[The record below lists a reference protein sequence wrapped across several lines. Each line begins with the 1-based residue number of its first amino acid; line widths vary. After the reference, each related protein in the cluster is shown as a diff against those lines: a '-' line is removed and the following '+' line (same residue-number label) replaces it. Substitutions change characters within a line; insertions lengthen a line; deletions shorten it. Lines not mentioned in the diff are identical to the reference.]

1 MSDVSNGRDATV
13 LHLTVDDVL
22 DVFADAFGCTRE
34 VAADQVRTLDGLVS
48 AVYQPMNYANYMGA
62 DIALQAAVLAHGIAE
77 GQVFFDGNKTTAL
90 AAMLAFLD
98 LNDFRLIGVTNDSL
112 IEWMLDMSAGLT
124 PEELAERIRTVISPA
139 S

>member
-1 MSDVSNGRDATV
+1 MSDTPHGQDNNV
-13 LHLTVDDVL
+13 LYLTVDDVL
-22 DVFADAFGCTRE
+22 DVFAGAFGCTRE
-34 VAADQVRTLDGLVS
+34 VAADRVRTLDGLVS
-48 AVYQPMNYANYMGA
+48 AVYRPPNYANYTGA

-98 LNDFRLIGVTNDSL
+98 LNGFRLIGVTNEDL
-112 IEWMLDMSAGLT
+112 VQRMLEMGAGLT
-124 PEELAERIRTVISPA
+124 PEELAERIRATLSPA